1 MKSSRA
7 KDPEFVGTWGLVAI
21 CVAFTITLNNFAVG
35 ASVMAGMTFWK
46 GVAAIV
52 VAWIFLSLTWIF
64 SGQIGAM
71 TQKPAAEIFKNVF
84 GKQGFRIPSLMMSL
98 ACMGFG
104 IFDFWFVGSAF
115 ANTFPG
121 IKNVAFIIG
130 IIVIVAI
137 AIIGNLKNVTSIKW
151 LTTATIP
158 IALVL
163 FIVIMVATV
172 VKAGGMH
179 EIMSFVPEGSMPFFA
194 GVNTLFAS
202 FIAIASGFSDITCH
216 STTKAVRIAMP
227 LCMLAIAFQFLVA
240 QFGVYWSQ
248 DIVDFTS
255 LAVALG
261 GGLFYICNLFTV
273 FAQANTVPSNTLVI
287 TTQLAA
293 NINLPRKAGMI
304 IQPLLDGVLATAL
317 WFGAEI
323 GIISAFANI
332 LGCAFGP
339 LLGIIF
345 AEFYIVRKR
354 KFEDDVP
361 LRNWSMGGILTL
373 AIGFALGVYLTY
385 FCPISFPVAILL
397 LVLCFFLQL
406 LFRKVFKLS

>member
-1 MKSSRA
+1 
-7 KDPEFVGTWGLVAI
+7 
-21 CVAFTITLNNFAVG
+21 
-35 ASVMAGMTFWK
+35 
-46 GVAAIV
+46 
-52 VAWIFLSLTWIF
+52 
-64 SGQIGAM
+64 
-71 TQKPAAEIFKNVF
+71 
-84 GKQGFRIPSLMMSL
+84 
-98 ACMGFG
+98 MG
-104 IFDFWFVGSAF
+104 
-115 ANTFPG
+115 
-121 IKNVAFIIG
+121 
-130 IIVIVAI
+130 
-137 AIIGNLKNVTSIKW
+137 
-151 LTTATIP
+151 
-158 IALVL
+158 
-163 FIVIMVATV
+163 
-172 VKAGGMH
+172 
-179 EIMSFVPEGSMPFFA
+179 EIMAYVPTSSMPFFA
-194 GVNTLFAS
+194 GVNVLFAS

-216 STTKAVRIAMP
+216 ATKKAVRVAMP

-261 GGLFYICNLFTV
+261 GALFYICNLFTL

-293 NINLPRKAGMI
+293 NINLPRKAGMV

-323 GIISAFANI
+323 GIITSFANI

-345 AEFYIVRKR
+345 AEFYIVRR
-354 KFEDDVP
+354 GKFEDSDP
-361 LRNWSMGGILTL
+361 LHNWSASGILSL
-373 AIGFALGVYLTY
+373 AIGFALGIYLTY

-406 LFRKVFKLS
+406 CCSARG